1 MLHII
6 KWIVTEKQT
15 NTHIHVCTY
24 LHECMYTHEYVYIH
38 TPHNHTHTHIQTVN
52 KVLYQNDDNV
62 IVYNNATS

>member
-1 MLHII
+1 MYAH
-6 KWIVTEKQT
+6 
-15 NTHIHVCTY
+15 TY
-24 LHECMYTHEYVYIH
+24 MNVYEYIYTHEYVYIH